1 MRSSPYDMTFT
12 GAATGG
18 NRRRSAI
25 ASFSNCSLR
34 DRRKE
39 ERERE
44 REREK
49 NAKWKI
55 PLPFLPA
62 ADPLPL
68 SNFNACYI
76 G

>member
-1 MRSSPYDMTFT
+1 MRV
-12 GAATGG
+12 
-18 NRRRSAI
+18 SAI
-25 ASFSNCSLR
+25 AACVVGAK
-34 DRRKE
+34 RRG

-55 PLPFLPA
+55 PLPFLPP
-62 ADPLPL
+62 ADPLHL
-68 SNFNACYI
+68 SNFNACYV